1 MAEKSPQFLYWST
14 VLSLELMCLRLV
26 RSFREANFTL
36 YLQTLRE
43 LLPWMFAMDH
53 TNYARWLSVHY
64 RDMCVLQSTHPDV
77 YKHFSEG
84 CFTVHKTIRQFS
96 DIALDQ
102 AHEQVNAEVKGEGG
116 AVGLTENPAALRR
129 WMVAGP
135 EVSRMVQEF
144 EGSNSSPE
152 SCAHHEQK
160 PGVQSA
166 FHKDVQNT
174 VMSFEELS
182 NPFMEAGPY
191 LMMIHTKDIM
201 DDAVVSTVNNART
214 TGEEQ
219 FTLFQ
224 RERLVERSRPVSDPL
239 KKNNLSTFTM
249 ATKKN
254 VSKNK
259 AQVNVLKEDCSLFS
273 RLYIACQ
280 VRDGNLEEF
289 FRYENQPWPPSL
301 AKLGQLRDGQKADLL
316 KCLPESP
323 SVAKPEA
330 DAVILD
336 GAVIVQMLKPT
347 TVRTFDEYFTIVFA
361 TYVLR
366 HFEVAKRVDLVW
378 DLYKDDSLKKSVRE
392 KRGSGQRRKVL
403 GSTRIPSDWKSFLR
417 VDANRDEL
425 FRFIASKVREWSD

>member
-1 MAEKSPQFLYWST
+1 ML
-14 VLSLELMCLRLV
+14 
-26 RSFREANFTL
+26 
-36 YLQTLRE
+36 
-43 LLPWMFAMDH
+43 
-53 TNYARWLSVHY
+53 
-64 RDMCVLQSTHPDV
+64 
-77 YKHFSEG
+77 
-84 CFTVHKTIRQFS
+84 
-96 DIALDQ
+96 
-102 AHEQVNAEVKGEGG
+102 
-116 AVGLTENPAALRR
+116 
-129 WMVAGP
+129 
-135 EVSRMVQEF
+135 
-144 EGSNSSPE
+144 
-152 SCAHHEQK
+152 HHEQK
-160 PGVQSA
+160 PVVQSA

-174 VMSFEELS
+174 VVSFEELG

-191 LMMIHTKDIM
+191 LMIHTKDIM

-224 RERLVERSRPVSDPL
+224 KECLVERSRPVSDPL

-289 FRYENQPWPPSL
+289 FQYENQPWPPSL
-301 AKLGQLRDGQKADLL
+301 AKLGELRDGQKADLL

-323 SVAKPEA
+323 
-330 DAVILD
+330 
-336 GAVIVQMLKPT
+336 
-347 TVRTFDEYFTIVFA
+347 
-361 TYVLR
+361 YV
-366 HFEVAKRVDLVW
+366 
-378 DLYKDDSLKKSVRE
+378 DDSLKKSNRE
-392 KRGSGQRRKVL
+392 KGGSGQRRKVL

-417 VDANRDEL
+417 GDVNKDEL